1 MMNAMRISRLTPHL
15 LRVPLGNRSLPLAGH
30 DPCVTRPEA
39 LAVLVARVETDDGP
53 AGLGF
58 SYAAVGGRALLAL
71 AADDIAPHLTG
82 EDPLNHERI
91 AAKVRHALREQAD
104 GPLFA
109 AAYAAVDLALW
120 DLKGQAAG
128 LPLWRL
134 LGGAK
139 PVAPAF
145 LTDPLGPGA
154 GAGQT
159 VKLTQPA
166 LKHGLMGVLLH
177 LEGCPEHD
185 AERVQQVREAL
196 GEDAW
201 LGVAAE
207 GRYDRG
213 TALAMGHL
221 FEEEIGADW
230 FEQPLPDDDL
240 DGLRRLAGRL
250 ELPLALGTGCRSLA
264 DVRRLLEC
272 GAVGV
277 LRPDVVRLGGVTTWL
292 KAAALAEGFGVP
304 VAPVRLPEVGVHL
317 ACGLPGVQ
325 AAEQAPWLAGLFA
338 GGPTV
343 LKGKLAPPDRPGL
356 GLELAADAIAKWEIT
371 PE

>member
-1 MMNAMRISRLTPHL
+1 MRITRVTPHL
-15 LRVPLGNRSLPLAGH
+15 LRVPLGGRSLPLAGH

-39 LAVLVARVETDDGP
+39 LAVLVVRAETDDGP
-53 AGLGF
+53 TGLGF
-58 SYAAVGGRALLAL
+58 SYSAVGGRALLAL
-71 AADDIAPHLTG
+71 AGDDIAPLLAG

-91 AAKVRHALREQAD
+91 AAKVRHALREQAA

-120 DLKGQAAG
+120 DLKGRAAG
-128 LPLWRL
+128 LPLWKL

-145 LTDPLGPGA
+145 LTDPLGPGGA
-154 GAGQT
+154 AGQT

-166 LKHGLMGVLLH
+166 LKQGLLGVLLH

-185 AERVQQVREAL
+185 AERVQQVREAV
-196 GEDAW
+196 GEDVW

-213 TALAMGHL
+213 TALALGHL
-221 FEEEIGADW
+221 FENEIGADW

-240 DGLRRLAGRL
+240 DGLRRLAERL
-250 ELPLALGTGCRSLA
+250 EIPLALGTGCATLA
-264 DVRRLLEC
+264 QVRRLLES

-277 LRPDVVRLGGVTTWL
+277 LRPDVVRLGGLTTWL
-292 KAAALAEGFGVP
+292 KAAALAEGV
-304 VAPVRLPEVGVHL
+304 
-317 ACGLPGVQ
+317 
-325 AAEQAPWLAGLFA
+325 
-338 GGPTV
+338 
-343 LKGKLAPPDRPGL
+343 
-356 GLELAADAIAKWEIT
+356 
-371 PE
+371 